1 MEKVNEHRIF
11 DEEIF
16 GCVRMWV
23 EAEGIRVELRDGLDR
38 STWHI
43 PWEGLEKMRK
53 ELGENRETGER

>member
-1 MEKVNEHRIF
+1 
-11 DEEIF
+11 
-16 GCVRMWV
+16 MWV